1 MLFNVPSLA
10 LLLFS
15 LLFGTHTLLGYHSN
29 RVFIPRK
36 VFALNSNA
44 PLSLNEHSKQ
54 ENLQKLS
61 YLSLFLPLSVSAV
74 ETTEDT
80 YSPYDTLKEIDGFNK
95 LESPF
100 SPSKILKIKPFLPQS
115 ALLNTLPIKSQLI
128 GELQAYLESFTILIN
143 RNALPIISSQIS
155 NNESTLW
162 NNLRINAQ
170 RAAGIFLY
178 NRASLIPNETNPI
191 NKNKELK
198 LQESIRET
206 QINVLNLVNSSINS
220 NKNDCL
226 RYMRYSLNGL
236 LNVAY
241 LQLPINDTFVN
252 IAPPIDKDIRNYDN
266 LVRLNGRAIVDFT
279 FKKMKTKQPI
289 TRKVSI
295 MVDGINYP
303 ISGGCFLN
311 LVNSK
316 FYDNKVIEVDTFE
329 YLDNKINR
337 VLFGPPLDDRV
348 NSRIPLELLRQ
359 GRMEEEGNS
368 LSHTL
373 THPLCLSHSLSQ
385 LYTLLHSLLFL
396 FNYQQV
402 VSLQ

>member
-1 MLFNVPSLA
+1 MLVAALMLSLFF
-10 LLLFS
+10 LFAS
-15 LLFGTHTLLGYHSN
+15 QPLLGYHNN
-29 RVFIPRK
+29 RVIASRK
-36 VFALNSNA
+36 IVVLNDVN
-44 PLSLNEHSKQ
+44 PLSINEYCKH
-54 ENLQKLS
+54 EHLQKIT
-61 YLSLFLPLSVSAV
+61 YMSLFLPLSASAIDV
-74 ETTEDT
+74 PEDT
-80 YSPYDTLKEIDGFNK
+80 YSSPYDTLQSINGFNK

-100 SPSKILKIKPFLPQS
+100 SPSKVLRIKPFLPQS
-115 ALLNTLPIKSQLI
+115 ALLNTLPLKSQLI

-143 RNALPIISSQIS
+143 RNTLPIISSQIN

-178 NRASLIPNETNPI
+178 NRASLIPNDTIAI
-191 NKNKELK
+191 NNNKKLK

-236 LNVAY
+236 LDVAY

-252 IAPPIDKDIRNYDN
+252 IAPPIDRDIMNYDN
-266 LVRLNGRAIVDFT
+266 FPRLNGRAIVDFT
-279 FKKMKTKQPI
+279 FKKMKNNKPI
-289 TRKVSI
+289 NRKVSV

-303 ISGGCFLN
+303 ISSGFFIN

-316 FYDNKVIEVDTFE
+316 YYDNKIIDIDTFD

-337 VLFGPPLDDRV
+337 VLFGPALNDR
-348 NSRIPLELLRQ
+348 NSRRIPLELLRQ
-359 GRMEEEGNS
+359 GRIEEEGY
-368 LSHTL
+368 
-373 THPLCLSHSLSQ
+373 PI
-385 LYTLLHSLLFL
+385 HSLLSTI
-396 FNYQQV
+396 Y
-402 VSLQ
+402 SLSSIYSLPSR